1 MKIDIKKLEIKR
13 KIFPVLIWTIVF
25 LWCLVFL
32 TLLLW
37 SMLTSLKT
45 VFDFYQNPVWIP
57 KKENGGWMLEN
68 YSTAMQ
74 AINITIRGIR
84 YGIPTM
90 LKNSLLFAVGNGFF
104 SVLTACLASYILAK
118 YKYIPWVNGLWAI
131 VMITSYL
138 PIGSSTAAN
147 ITYLHNLNMHNSMIG
162 YWIWSSGTFAGIFL
176 IYYAAWK
183 SVSWNYAEAAF
194 IDGAGHFRTMAQ
206 VMWPMTR
213 TIFGVLF
220 LTQFI
225 GLWNDYM
232 SPIYYL
238 PSYPTMSY
246 GAWLFQFNVENPDVA
261 VAPIQ
266 LAGLL
271 TLAFPIFILF
281 MLFRNKLMGS
291 LTIGGLKG

>member
-1 MKIDIKKLEIKR
+1 MKKITIKGKLFP
-13 KIFPVLIWTIVF
+13 IFGWLLMFSWSLIF
-25 LWCLVFL
+25 LI
-32 TLLLW
+32 LLLW
-37 SMLTSLKT
+37 STITSFKSI
-45 VFDFYQNPVWIP
+45 FDFYLNPVGLP
-57 KKENGGWMLEN
+57 KKENGGWMFEN
-68 YSTAMQ
+68 YSTAIQ
-74 AINITIRGIR
+74 AINVTIRGVR
-84 YGIPTM
+84 YGMDTM
-90 LKNSLLFAVGNGFF
+90 LKNSLLFSVGNAFF

-118 YKYIPWVNGLWAI
+118 YKFIPWVSSLWVI
-131 VMITSYL
+131 VLITQYM
-138 PIGSSTAAN
+138 PIGSSLASN
-147 ITYLHNLNMHNSMIG
+147 IKYLYDLGLYDSMIG
-162 YWIWSSGTFAGIFL
+162 NWVWSSGTFAGIFL
-176 IYYAAWK
+176 MYYAAWR

-194 IDGAGHFRTMAQ
+194 IDGAGHFRTMVQ
-206 VMWPMTR
+206 VMWPLTK

-232 SPIYYL
+232 SPLYYL

-271 TLAFPIFILF
+271 SLAFPVFILF
-281 MLFRNKLMGS
+281 IIFRNKLMGS